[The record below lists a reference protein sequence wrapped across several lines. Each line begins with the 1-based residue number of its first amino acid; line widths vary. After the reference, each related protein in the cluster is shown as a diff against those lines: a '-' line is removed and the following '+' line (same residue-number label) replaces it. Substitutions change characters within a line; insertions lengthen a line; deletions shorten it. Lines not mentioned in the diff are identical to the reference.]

1 MPNNIDLHIRLDK
14 IPADKIKR
22 FQTKDGETGAMIVL
36 TLAPLRQ
43 KNKFG
48 NSHTIYLK
56 RTKSDRDNN
65 TPPIYCGNGKEFVPK
80 TEPVGQNEAETVK
93 EEYPY

>member
-14 IPADKIKR
+14 IPAYKIKR
-22 FQTKDGETGAMIVL
+22 FQKMYGETGALIIF
-36 TLAPLRQ
+36 TLAHLRQ
-43 KNKFG
+43 KYNFV

-65 TPPIYCGNGKEFVPK
+65 TPPTYCGNGKEFIPK
-80 TEPVGQNEAETVK
+80 TEPVEQNEAEAVK